1 MIMIA
6 KTRGPLPVP
15 DAAHQA
21 SRPLHPYESVCNRII
36 MVGFAVGI
44 DGSQV
49 CWRAL
54 DMARAMCVDG
64 RGDVIH
70 CIYVKG
76 EGESDA
82 RIEMLKTD
90 CESRQSGYP
99 VNFSIKFYPETAM
112 VGKSKVEQI
121 GELCNVLGRTEY
133 IVVGATGIKGG
144 ELREMGHAADGSL
157 RANVLINH
165 VIVKQ
170 NVHVP
175 EAKRP
180 KRWCVAT
187 DHSKHG
193 RYAVLSVLRLMDPED
208 EIDVL
213 FSAQF
218 RAEAK
223 HVIPYYE
230 EKISEWGRKGK
241 VIAGRP
247 GGMFGASV
255 GEQLVAWSDELEADF
270 LVLGYGG
277 KSFNKQELVVQL
289 GSTTTFVKTAAR
301 CTVVVVSFDTRFMIE
316 EFASGAQEEYVENT
330 VTRLNRTCASTSD
343 KAGLPPDVVLSLLLG
358 EVADVRMY
366 PESVRNAL
374 SEIARNNSD
383 GGLIAPSKF
392 DACAKSAWE
401 TLGKGWLS

>member
-1 MIMIA
+1 MER
-6 KTRGPLPVP
+6 KFSLPP
-15 DAAHQA
+15 S
-21 SRPLHPYESVCNRII
+21 SRDLDT

-70 CIYVKG
+70 CIHIKS

-82 RIEMLKTD
+82 QVEMLKTD

-99 VNFSIKFYPETAM
+99 TNFSIQFYPEMAKI
-112 VGKSKVEQI
+112 GKSKVEQI
-121 GELCNVLGRTEY
+121 SELCNVLGRIEY

-144 ELREMGHAADGSL
+144 ELREMGHVADGSL

-170 NVHVP
+170 NVQVP
-175 EAKRP
+175 GAKQP
-180 KRWCVAT
+180 KKWCVAT

-193 RYAVLSVLRLMDPED
+193 RYAVSSVLRLMDPED

-230 EKISEWGRKGK
+230 GKISDSGRKGR
-241 VIAGRP
+241 VVAGRP
-247 GGMFGASV
+247 DGMFGSSV

-270 LVLGYGG
+270 LVMGYGG
-277 KSFNKQELVVQL
+277 KSLNKQELVVQL
-289 GSTTTFVKTAAR
+289 GSTTTYVKTAAR
-301 CTVVVVSFDTRFMIE
+301 CTVVVVSYDTRLMIDDFKE
-316 EFASGAQEEYVENT
+316 EAKEQYIRDTLA
-330 VTRLNRTCASTSD
+330 RLNRMSTSTSD
-343 KAGLPPDVVLSLLLG
+343 KVGLPPDVVVGLLLG
-358 EVADVRMY
+358 EVTDVRIY
-366 PESVRNAL
+366 PESARGAME
-374 SEIARNNSD
+374 EIATKASD
-383 GGLIAPSKF
+383 GGLVAPSKF
-392 DACAKSAWE
+392 EACAESAWSA
-401 TLGKGWLS
+401 LSKS